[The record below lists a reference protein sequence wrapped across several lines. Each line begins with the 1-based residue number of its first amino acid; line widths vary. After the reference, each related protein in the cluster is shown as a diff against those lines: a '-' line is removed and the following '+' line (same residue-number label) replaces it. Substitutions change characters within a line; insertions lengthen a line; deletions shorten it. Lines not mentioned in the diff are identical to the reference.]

1 MWNNSEPNESVDGLQ
16 QAVLV
21 RQLQEQHYHQYMQQ
35 LLSSQ
40 VGVEPDEGDGDGE
53 GDPPTLA
60 NGSLH
65 HSQPDTEEDDDD
77 GKALCPKKLDYLKH
91 VSVMWF
97 LNLLSIVNPRSGKV
111 ILWLF
116 FLAFT
121 E

>member
-1 MWNNSEPNESVDGLQ
+1 MSIKFEVTVSRVKSVDGLQ

-40 VGVEPDEGDGDGE
+40 VGVEPEPEEGDGDGE
-53 GDPPTLA
+53 VDPPTLA

-77 GKALCPKKLDYLKH
+77 GKEFIMCQKIDLKH
-91 VSVMWF
+91 VSV
-97 LNLLSIVNPRSGKV
+97 L
-111 ILWLF
+111 
-116 FLAFT
+116 
-121 E
+121 